1 MVVTVLMHE
10 LYWRMGFYFVG
21 DQKLFFFLEGVS
33 CACFTSKVV
42 QLFHK
47 NVKQSQ
53 KVIFLHSI

>member
-21 DQKLFFFLEGVS
+21 DQKLFFLLESVS
-33 CACFTSKVV
+33 CFAMRKVV

-47 NVKQSQ
+47 SVKQSQ